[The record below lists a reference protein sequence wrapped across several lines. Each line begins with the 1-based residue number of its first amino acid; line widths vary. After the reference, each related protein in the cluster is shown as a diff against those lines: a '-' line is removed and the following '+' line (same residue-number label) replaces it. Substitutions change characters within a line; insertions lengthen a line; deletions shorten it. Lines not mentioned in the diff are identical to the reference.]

1 VAKLQCCWLHYRI
14 DCFLSLIRWQ
24 FDIKM
29 KVTIF
34 LVLSL
39 VGILQSV
46 IVDAAKGKSAVA
58 IPRKSKGNPISRSV
72 FGSMFSRAFREMKV
86 TFCSELEA
94 LTLQVKPFFL
104 PTTLH
109 YVRRSILVFEISDLK
124 QNGNYCCWIEYSSN
138 NITWMLPI
146 VCH

>member
-1 VAKLQCCWLHYRI
+1 
-14 DCFLSLIRWQ
+14 
-24 FDIKM
+24 M

-94 LTLQVKPFFL
+94 LTLQVKPFFY
-104 PTTLH
+104 PLH
-109 YVRRSILVFEISDLK
+109 CIMYAAAF
-124 QNGNYCCWIEYSSN
+124 
-138 NITWMLPI
+138 
-146 VCH
+146 